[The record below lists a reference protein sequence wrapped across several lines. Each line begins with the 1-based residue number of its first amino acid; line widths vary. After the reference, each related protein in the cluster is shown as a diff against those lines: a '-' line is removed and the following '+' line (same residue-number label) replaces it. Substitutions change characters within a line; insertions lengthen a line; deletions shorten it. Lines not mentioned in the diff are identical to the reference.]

1 MKKLTGRLRRQ
12 KVLRKKIIGTSKKP
26 RLCISKSAKNFY
38 AQLID
43 DMKGITII
51 ALSTQGKELK
61 GKVAKGGNVKAA
73 ILLGEELAKK
83 AINKGVGKVVF
94 DRAGYLYHGRIKA
107 FADAARKNGL
117 IF

>member
-12 KVLRKKIIGTSKKP
+12 KVLRKKIIGTSEKP
-26 RLCISKSAKNFY
+26 RLCISRSTQNLY

-51 ALSTQGKELK
+51 ALSTHGKELK
-61 GKVAKGGNVKAA
+61 GKVTKGGNIKAA

-83 AINKGVGKVVF
+83 ATNKGVGKVVF